1 MFCDS
6 YDSLVVTCRFFV
18 VKFEYIFCLD
28 LIRSAL
34 SLKFF
39 VVVCVC
45 VCVLKSSVHVCVY
58 VCVCVCVSYL
68 YACAFVFVCAL

>member
-39 VVVCVC
+39 VVVCVR
-45 VCVLKSSVHVCVY
+45 VC
-58 VCVCVCVSYL
+58 
-68 YACAFVFVCAL
+68 